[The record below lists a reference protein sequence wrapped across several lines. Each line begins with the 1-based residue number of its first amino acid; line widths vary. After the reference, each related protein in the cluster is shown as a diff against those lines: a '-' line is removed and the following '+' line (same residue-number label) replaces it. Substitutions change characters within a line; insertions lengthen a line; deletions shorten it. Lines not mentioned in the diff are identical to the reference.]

1 MKEEKNIKY
10 YRIKASVFWTAI
22 IVTGLLFSVIICAL
36 FKSENTN
43 AADTNSA
50 EHIET
55 MHMEYGSISSKLK
68 NTEECYLCGSH
79 ANSLMGYYR
88 KFDTV
93 GIIGLNEW
101 YVLDLR
107 LKEYDSNGNPTK
119 ASSGMSTS
127 FGNISGVDYHLDAVP
142 SRGMSSITLESAN
155 GFFDETIVKKNLC
168 QGCLDKVT
176 EILEGNFEEGK
187 EDYLPFCL
195 VDFKTLDI
203 YPVQKMKRSYS
214 VRDYWIELDYDDSE
228 IELDAYYL
236 PGNV

>member
-10 YRIKASVFWTAI
+10 YRIRASVFWTAI

-36 FKSENTN
+36 FKSENT
-43 AADTNSA
+43 ADTNSA

-93 GIIGLNEW
+93 GIIGLNQW

-107 LKEYDSNGNPTK
+107 LQAHDENGNK
-119 ASSGMSTS
+119 IEDSSGSSTS
-127 FGNISGVDYHLDAVP
+127 MGNTSGMDYYVSTIA
-142 SRGMSSITLESAN
+142 SRGRASATISSTDGMFN
-155 GFFDETIVKKNLC
+155 KKVVENHLC
-168 QGCLDKVT
+168 QVCLDKVT
-176 EILEGNFEEGK
+176 DTLDGYFEKGK
-187 EDYLPFCL
+187 EEYLPFCL
-195 VDFKTLDI
+195 VDFETLEI
-203 YPVQKMKRSYS
+203 YPMQKMNVSYS
-214 VRDYWIELDYDDSE
+214 IRDYWVELDHQDDE
-228 IELDAYYL
+228 VEVKVYYL
-236 PGNV
+236 PER

>member
-10 YRIKASVFWTAI
+10 YRIRASVFWTAI

-93 GIIGLNEW
+93 GIIGLNQW

-107 LKEYDSNGNPTK
+107 LQAHDENGNK
-119 ASSGMSTS
+119 IEDSSGSSTS
-127 FGNISGVDYHLDAVP
+127 MGNTSGMDYYVSTIA
-142 SRGMSSITLESAN
+142 SRGRASATISSTD
-155 GFFDETIVKKNLC
+155 GMFDKTVVENHLC
-168 QGCLDKVT
+168 QVCLDKVT
-176 EILEGNFEEGK
+176 DTLEGYFEKGK
-187 EDYLPFCL
+187 EEYLPFCL
-195 VDFKTLDI
+195 VDFETLEM
-203 YPVQKMKRSYS
+203 YPMQKMNVSYS
-214 VRDYWIELDYDDSE
+214 VRDYWVELDHQDDE
-228 IELDAYYL
+228 VEVKVYYL
-236 PGNV
+236 PER

>member
-10 YRIKASVFWTAI
+10 YRIRASVFWTAI

-93 GIIGLNEW
+93 GIIGLNQW

-107 LKEYDSNGNPTK
+107 LQAHDENGNK
-119 ASSGMSTS
+119 IEDSSGSSTS
-127 FGNISGVDYHLDAVP
+127 MGNTSGMDYYVSTIA
-142 SRGMSSITLESAN
+142 SRGRASATISSTDGMFN
-155 GFFDETIVKKNLC
+155 KKVVENHLC
-168 QGCLDKVT
+168 QVCLDKVT
-176 EILEGNFEEGK
+176 DTLDGYFEKGK
-187 EDYLPFCL
+187 EEYLPFCL
-195 VDFKTLDI
+195 VDFETLEM
-203 YPVQKMKRSYS
+203 YPMQKMNVSYS
-214 VRDYWIELDYDDSE
+214 VRDYWVELDHQDDE
-228 IELDAYYL
+228 VEVKVYYL
-236 PGNV
+236 PER

>member
-10 YRIKASVFWTAI
+10 YRIRASVFWSAI
-22 IVTGLLFSVIICAL
+22 VVIGLLFSVIICSL
-36 FKSENTN
+36 FKSGNTN

-93 GIIGLNEW
+93 GIIGLNQW

-107 LKEYDSNGNPTK
+107 LQAYDENGNK
-119 ASSGMSTS
+119 IDDSSGSTTS
-127 FGNISGVDYHLDAVP
+127 MGNTSGMDYYVSTIA
-142 SRGMSSITLESAN
+142 SRGRASATISSTDGMFN
-155 GFFDETIVKKNLC
+155 KKVVENHLC
-168 QGCLDKVT
+168 QVCLDKVT
-176 EILEGNFEEGK
+176 DTLDGYFEKGK
-187 EDYLPFCL
+187 EEYLPFCL
-195 VDFKTLDI
+195 VDFETLEI
-203 YPVQKMKRSYS
+203 YPMQKMNVSYS
-214 VRDYWIELDYDDSE
+214 IRDYWVELDHQDDE
-228 IELDAYYL
+228 VEVKVYYL
-236 PGNV
+236 PER

>member
-10 YRIKASVFWTAI
+10 YRIRASVFWTAI

-93 GIIGLNEW
+93 GIIGLNQW

-107 LKEYDSNGNPTK
+107 LQAYDENGNK
-119 ASSGMSTS
+119 IEDSSGLSTS
-127 FGNISGVDYHLDAVP
+127 MGNTSGMDYYVSTIT
-142 SRGMSSITLESAN
+142 SRGRASATISSTDGMFN
-155 GFFDETIVKKNLC
+155 KKVVENHLC
-168 QGCLDKVT
+168 QVCLDKVT
-176 EILEGNFEEGK
+176 DTLDGYFEKGK
-187 EDYLPFCL
+187 EEYLPFCL
-195 VDFKTLDI
+195 VDFETLEI
-203 YPVQKMKRSYS
+203 YPMQKMNVSYS
-214 VRDYWIELDYDDSE
+214 IRDYWVELDHQDDE
-228 IELDAYYL
+228 VEVKVYYL
-236 PGNV
+236 PER

>member
-10 YRIKASVFWTAI
+10 YRIRASVFWAAI
-22 IVTGLLFSVIICAL
+22 VVIGLLFSVIICSL
-36 FKSENTN
+36 FKSGNTN

-93 GIIGLNEW
+93 GIIGLNQW

-107 LKEYDSNGNPTK
+107 LQAYDENGNK
-119 ASSGMSTS
+119 IDDSSGSSTS
-127 FGNISGVDYHLDAVP
+127 MGNTSGMDYYVSTIA
-142 SRGMSSITLESAN
+142 SRGRASATISSTDGMFN
-155 GFFDETIVKKNLC
+155 KKVVENHLC
-168 QGCLDKVT
+168 QVCLDKVT
-176 EILEGNFEEGK
+176 DTLDGYFEKGK
-187 EDYLPFCL
+187 EEYLPFCL
-195 VDFKTLDI
+195 VDFETLEI
-203 YPVQKMKRSYS
+203 YPMQKMNVSYS
-214 VRDYWIELDYDDSE
+214 IRDYWVELDHQDDE
-228 IELDAYYL
+228 VEVKVYYL
-236 PGNV
+236 PER

>member
-10 YRIKASVFWTAI
+10 YRIRASVFWTAI

-93 GIIGLNEW
+93 GIIGLNQW

-107 LKEYDSNGNPTK
+107 LQAYDENGNK
-119 ASSGMSTS
+119 IEDSSGSSTS
-127 FGNISGVDYHLDAVP
+127 MGNTSGMDYYVSTIA
-142 SRGMSSITLESAN
+142 SRGRASATISSTD
-155 GFFDETIVKKNLC
+155 GMFDKTVVENHLC
-168 QGCLDKVT
+168 QVCLDKVT
-176 EILEGNFEEGK
+176 DTLEGYFEKGK
-187 EDYLPFCL
+187 EEYLPFCL
-195 VDFKTLDI
+195 VDFETLEM
-203 YPVQKMKRSYS
+203 YPMQKMNVSYS
-214 VRDYWIELDYDDSE
+214 VRDYWVELDHQDDE
-228 IELDAYYL
+228 VEVKVYYL
-236 PGNV
+236 PER

>member
-10 YRIKASVFWTAI
+10 YRIRASVFWTAI

-107 LKEYDSNGNPTK
+107 LKEYDSEGKPTED
-119 ASSGMSTS
+119 SSGTSTS
-127 FGNISGVDYHLDAVP
+127 LGNTSWMNYYVNAVP
-142 SRGMSSITLESAN
+142 SRGMSSVTLEASN
-155 GFFDETIVKKNLC
+155 VSFDKSVIENNLC
-168 QGCLDKVT
+168 QDCLDKVT
-176 EILEGNFEEGK
+176 DSLEGYFEEGK
-187 EDYLPFCL
+187 E
-195 VDFKTLDI
+195 
-203 YPVQKMKRSYS
+203 
-214 VRDYWIELDYDDSE
+214 E
-228 IELDAYYL
+228 
-236 PGNV
+236 

>member
-10 YRIKASVFWTAI
+10 YRIRASVFWTAI

-93 GIIGLNEW
+93 GIIGLNQW

-107 LKEYDSNGNPTK
+107 LQAYDENGNK
-119 ASSGMSTS
+119 IDDSSGSTTS
-127 FGNISGVDYHLDAVP
+127 MGNTSGMDYYVSTIA
-142 SRGMSSITLESAN
+142 SRGRASATISSTDGMFN
-155 GFFDETIVKKNLC
+155 KKVVENHLC
-168 QGCLDKVT
+168 QVCLDKVT
-176 EILEGNFEEGK
+176 DTLDGYFEKGK
-187 EDYLPFCL
+187 EEYLPFCL
-195 VDFKTLDI
+195 VDFETLEI
-203 YPVQKMKRSYS
+203 YPMQKMNVSYS
-214 VRDYWIELDYDDSE
+214 IRDYWVELDHQDDE
-228 IELDAYYL
+228 VEVKVYYL
-236 PGNV
+236 PER

>member
-10 YRIKASVFWTAI
+10 YRIRASVFWAAI
-22 IVTGLLFSVIICAL
+22 VVIGLLFSVIICSL
-36 FKSENTN
+36 FKSGNTN

-93 GIIGLNEW
+93 GIIGLNQW

-107 LKEYDSNGNPTK
+107 LQAHDENGNK
-119 ASSGMSTS
+119 IEDSSGSSTS
-127 FGNISGVDYHLDAVP
+127 MGNTSGMDYYVSTIA
-142 SRGMSSITLESAN
+142 SRGRASATISSTDGMFN
-155 GFFDETIVKKNLC
+155 KKVVENHLC
-168 QGCLDKVT
+168 QVCLDKVT
-176 EILEGNFEEGK
+176 DTLDGYFEKGK
-187 EDYLPFCL
+187 EEYLPFCL
-195 VDFKTLDI
+195 VDFETLEI
-203 YPVQKMKRSYS
+203 YPMQKMNVSYS
-214 VRDYWIELDYDDSE
+214 IRDYWVELDHQDDE
-228 IELDAYYL
+228 VEVKVYYL
-236 PGNV
+236 PER

>member
-10 YRIKASVFWTAI
+10 YRIRASVFWAAI
-22 IVTGLLFSVIICAL
+22 VVIGLLFSVIICSL
-36 FKSENTN
+36 FKSGNTN

-93 GIIGLNEW
+93 GIIGLNQW

-107 LKEYDSNGNPTK
+107 LQAYDENGNK
-119 ASSGMSTS
+119 IDDSSGSSTS
-127 FGNISGVDYHLDAVP
+127 MGNTSGMDYYVSTIA
-142 SRGMSSITLESAN
+142 SRGRASATISSTDGMFN
-155 GFFDETIVKKNLC
+155 KKVVENHLC
-168 QGCLDKVT
+168 QVCLDKVT
-176 EILEGNFEEGK
+176 DTLDGYFEKGK
-187 EDYLPFCL
+187 EEYLPFCL
-195 VDFKTLDI
+195 VDFETLEI
-203 YPVQKMKRSYS
+203 YPMQKMNVSYS
-214 VRDYWIELDYDDSE
+214 IRDYWVELDHQDDEVE
-228 IELDAYYL
+228 IKVYYL
-236 PGNV
+236 PER

>member
-10 YRIKASVFWTAI
+10 YRIRASVFWTAI

-93 GIIGLNEW
+93 GIIGLNQW

-107 LKEYDSNGNPTK
+107 LQAHDENGNK
-119 ASSGMSTS
+119 IEDSSGTSTS
-127 FGNISGVDYHLDAVP
+127 MGNTSGIDYYVSTIA
-142 SRGMSSITLESAN
+142 SRGRASATISSTDGMFN
-155 GFFDETIVKKNLC
+155 KKVVENHLC
-168 QGCLDKVT
+168 QVCLDKVT
-176 EILEGNFEEGK
+176 DTLDGYFEKGK
-187 EDYLPFCL
+187 EEYLPFCL
-195 VDFKTLDI
+195 VDFETLEM
-203 YPVQKMKRSYS
+203 YPMQKMNVSYS
-214 VRDYWIELDYDDSE
+214 VRDYWVELDHQDDEVE
-228 IELDAYYL
+228 IKVYYL
-236 PGNV
+236 PER

>member
-10 YRIKASVFWTAI
+10 YRIRASVFWSAI
-22 IVTGLLFSVIICAL
+22 VVIGLLFSVIICAL

-93 GIIGLNEW
+93 GIIGLNQW

-107 LKEYDSNGNPTK
+107 LQAYDENGNK
-119 ASSGMSTS
+119 IDDSSGSSTS
-127 FGNISGVDYHLDAVP
+127 MGNTSGMDYYVSTIA
-142 SRGMSSITLESAN
+142 SRGRASATISSTDGMFN
-155 GFFDETIVKKNLC
+155 KKVVENHLC
-168 QGCLDKVT
+168 QVCLDKVT
-176 EILEGNFEEGK
+176 DTLDGYFEKGK
-187 EDYLPFCL
+187 EEYLPFCL
-195 VDFKTLDI
+195 VDFETLEI
-203 YPVQKMKRSYS
+203 YPMQKMNVSYS
-214 VRDYWIELDYDDSE
+214 IRDYWVELDHQDDE
-228 IELDAYYL
+228 VEVKVYYL
-236 PGNV
+236 PER

>member
-10 YRIKASVFWTAI
+10 YRIRASVFWTAI

-93 GIIGLNEW
+93 GIIGLNQW

-107 LKEYDSNGNPTK
+107 LQAYDENGNK
-119 ASSGMSTS
+119 IEDSSGLSTS
-127 FGNISGVDYHLDAVP
+127 MGNTSGMDYYVSTIA
-142 SRGMSSITLESAN
+142 SRGRASATISSTDGMFN
-155 GFFDETIVKKNLC
+155 KKVVENHLC
-168 QGCLDKVT
+168 QVCLDKVT
-176 EILEGNFEEGK
+176 DTLDGYFEKGK
-187 EDYLPFCL
+187 EEYLPFCL
-195 VDFKTLDI
+195 VDFETLEI
-203 YPVQKMKRSYS
+203 YPMQNMNVSYS
-214 VRDYWIELDYDDSE
+214 IRDYWVELDHQDDE
-228 IELDAYYL
+228 VEVKVYYL
-236 PGNV
+236 PER

>member
-10 YRIKASVFWTAI
+10 YRIRASVFWTAI

-36 FKSENTN
+36 FKSENKN

-93 GIIGLNEW
+93 GIIGLNQW

-107 LKEYDSNGNPTK
+107 LQAHDENGNK
-119 ASSGMSTS
+119 IEDSSGSSTS
-127 FGNISGVDYHLDAVP
+127 MGNTSGMDYYVSTIA
-142 SRGMSSITLESAN
+142 SRGRASATISSTDGMFN
-155 GFFDETIVKKNLC
+155 KKVVENHLC
-168 QGCLDKVT
+168 QVCLDKVT
-176 EILEGNFEEGK
+176 DTLDGYFEKGK
-187 EDYLPFCL
+187 EEYLPFCL
-195 VDFKTLDI
+195 VDFETLEM
-203 YPVQKMKRSYS
+203 YPMQKMNVSYS
-214 VRDYWIELDYDDSE
+214 VRDYWVELDHQDDE
-228 IELDAYYL
+228 VEVKVYYL
-236 PGNV
+236 PER

>member
-10 YRIKASVFWTAI
+10 YRIRASVFWAAI
-22 IVTGLLFSVIICAL
+22 VVIGLLFSVIICSL
-36 FKSENTN
+36 FKSGNTN

-93 GIIGLNEW
+93 GIIGLNQW

-107 LKEYDSNGNPTK
+107 LQAYDENGNK
-119 ASSGMSTS
+119 IDDSSGSTTS
-127 FGNISGVDYHLDAVP
+127 MGNTSGMDYYVSTIA
-142 SRGMSSITLESAN
+142 SRGRASATISSTDGMFN
-155 GFFDETIVKKNLC
+155 KKVVENHLC
-168 QGCLDKVT
+168 QVCLDKVT
-176 EILEGNFEEGK
+176 DTLDGYFEKGK
-187 EDYLPFCL
+187 EEYLPFCL
-195 VDFKTLDI
+195 VDFETLEI
-203 YPVQKMKRSYS
+203 YPMQKMNVSYS
-214 VRDYWIELDYDDSE
+214 IRDYWVELDHQDDE
-228 IELDAYYL
+228 VEVKVYYL
-236 PGNV
+236 PER

>member
-10 YRIKASVFWTAI
+10 YRIRASVFWTAI

-93 GIIGLNEW
+93 GIIGLNQW

-107 LKEYDSNGNPTK
+107 LQAYDENGNK
-119 ASSGMSTS
+119 IEDSSGLSTS
-127 FGNISGVDYHLDAVP
+127 MGNTSGMDYYVSTIA
-142 SRGMSSITLESAN
+142 SRGRASATISSTDGMFN
-155 GFFDETIVKKNLC
+155 KKVVENHLC
-168 QGCLDKVT
+168 QVCLDKVT
-176 EILEGNFEEGK
+176 DTLDGYFEKGK
-187 EDYLPFCL
+187 EEYLPFCL
-195 VDFKTLDI
+195 VDFETLEI
-203 YPVQKMKRSYS
+203 YPMQKMNVSYS
-214 VRDYWIELDYDDSE
+214 IRDYWVELDHQDDE
-228 IELDAYYL
+228 VEVKVYYL
-236 PGNV
+236 PER